1 MNFTKDIYE
10 GYDISH
16 GSYEYEYGHGYG
28 GILDIQ
34 HENTLK
40 TFGIARKSR
49 TLFLTNLDLFIRL

>member
-34 HENTLK
+34 HESMRILSKHSELRENQE
-40 TFGIARKSR
+40 
-49 TLFLTNLDLFIRL
+49 LFF